1 MARKVSDDLVDGLA
15 ELFDMDDFAMLLKAA
30 APSTR
35 LSAYL
40 QIIKLLLVKNKDAS
54 GASGE
59 EEMKKKIN
67 KLFNIDD

>member
-1 MARKVSDDLVDGLA
+1 MARKGSDDLVDGLA
-15 ELFDMDDFAMLLKAA
+15 ELFDMADFAMLLKAA

-40 QIIKLLLVKNKDAS
+40 QIIKLLLVKSKDTS
-54 GASGE
+54 GVSGE